1 VEIANR
7 AGALLLAGALVV
19 LIFMVFVIRRDQA
32 ADDALAN
39 RSSHISAVN
48 EATEAALSALKD
60 AETGQRGYLITGKQD
75 YLEPYDA
82 GLRSFDAELS
92 TLRQLTATEPEMA
105 ALIAQIA
112 SLADLKKKELATT
125 IDLFRTKGQAAAFAR
140 VSEDLGKR
148 YMDEIRMISARIVT
162 EENAAYERS
171 RQAAAESETST
182 RRKSLASAV
191 VLFLLTFTGTLLL
204 SLQIRSE
211 RRLAATLESSEKKYR
226 ELAESL
232 EDQVARRTYELEQLN
247 RELEQVNRELEQ
259 LNQELMA
266 FSYSV
271 SHDLRA
277 PLRSIDG
284 LSEIVLED
292 YSDRLDENGRNLLQ
306 RIRQAARHMSHLI
319 HSMLELSR
327 VTRQE
332 LDRQSVSITD
342 MATASLRHLMAVS
355 PDRKIAFSVA
365 PGLQAEGDP
374 HLIRVVLDNLL
385 ANAWK
390 FTSKTESASIEVGQ
404 TDVDGKPA
412 FFVRDNGSGFDPVH
426 ASKLFRP
433 FQRLHSETEFEGTGI
448 GLATVQRIVNRHGGR
463 VWAEGRPNEGA
474 TFFFAL
480 S

>member
-1 VEIANR
+1 VAIANR
-7 AGALLLAGALVV
+7 AGALLLTIALVA
-19 LIFMVFVIRRDQA
+19 LIFIVVVTLRDEA
-32 ADDALAN
+32 ADDALT
-39 RSSHISAVN
+39 RYSSHIDAVN
-48 EATEAALSALKD
+48 DATVAALSGLKD

-75 YLEPYDA
+75 YLGPYDT
-82 GLRSFDAELS
+82 GLRFFDAEMS
-92 TLRQLTATEPEMA
+92 TLRQLTQSEPEIA
-105 ALIAQIA
+105 ALIAQVA
-112 SLADLKKKELATT
+112 RLAELKRKELAAT
-125 IDLFRTKGQAAAFAR
+125 IDLFRTEGQSAAFAR

-148 YMDEIRMISARIVT
+148 YMDEIRTVAAHIVT
-162 EENAAYERS
+162 QENAAREHS
-171 RQAAAESETST
+171 RQAAAESKRAI

-191 VLFLLTFTGTLLL
+191 VLFFLTFTGTLLL
-204 SLQIRSE
+204 SLEIRSE
-211 RRLAATLESSEKKYR
+211 RRLAATLETSEKNYR

-232 EDQVARRTYELEQLN
+232 ENQVADRTQELERLN
-247 RELEQVNRELEQ
+247 HDLERLNHELER
-259 LNQELMA
+259 LNHELMA

-292 YSDRLDENGRNLLQ
+292 YSDRLDENGRGLLQ

-319 HSMLELSR
+319 EGLLQLAR

-332 LDRQSVSITD
+332 LDRQSVSVTD
-342 MATASLRHLMAVS
+342 LAAASLRHLMAVS
-355 PDRKIAFSVA
+355 PDREIAFSVA
-365 PGLQAEGDP
+365 PGLRAVGDP
-374 HLIRVVLDNLL
+374 HLIRVILDNLL

-390 FTSKTESASIEVGQ
+390 FTSKTESARIEVGQ
-404 TDVDGKPA
+404 TDVEGKPA
-412 FFVRDNGSGFDPVH
+412 FFVRDNGAGFDPQH

-433 FQRLHSETEFEGTGI
+433 FQRLHSESEFEGTGI

-474 TFFFAL
+474 TFFFVL